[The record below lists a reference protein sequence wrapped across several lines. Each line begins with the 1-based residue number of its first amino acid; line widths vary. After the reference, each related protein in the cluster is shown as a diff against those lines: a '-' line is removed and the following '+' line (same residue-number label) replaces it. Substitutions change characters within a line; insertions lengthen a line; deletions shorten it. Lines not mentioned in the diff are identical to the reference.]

1 VVRDV
6 SDDLE
11 IRGGGAVGVDTVS
24 LRGAA
29 VGFRGLAD
37 ELDEIAHLVGSAAH
51 RLLTVLSAEFG
62 ATHLIET
69 ARRQIVAASV
79 AATDIVD
86 ALLGAAA
93 VYEIVELRV
102 ERAAAEATGDTTTV
116 SRIDARLAALALA
129 HPGAGGRAAVAALG
143 HDLRWPG
150 ELVRQSSGVLGWLA
164 PGFHAAAIP
173 LAWSLQRTIGAIGAG
188 TVPASAR
195 LRGAPRDVT
204 VAPLP
209 SGGPQSAPRSLA
221 DAAARVPGGGGSRI
235 RVERYTMTD
244 GSRQFAVYV
253 AGTQTAAA
261 NTRDPFDMVSNVEL
275 YTGERSTS
283 YDATLAALAQA
294 GASPGDVVHAFG
306 HSQGAMVATHVAI
319 EGGYDTRTLVTFG
332 SPVEGDVSDTTLS
345 VALRHR
351 DDPVAALAAGGH
363 PAPVGAP
370 GSFVA
375 ERTGDP
381 LPGLH
386 DVGMP
391 SHGIDAYIDTARL
404 LDDSADPRM
413 AAVREVFT
421 ELGTAAS
428 VDVVEYSAER
438 SVVPQQP
445 QPSPRQQTSPAPL
458 SRPSAAGG

>member
-1 VVRDV
+1 MVRAV

-24 LRGAA
+24 LRCAA
-29 VGFRGLAD
+29 AGFRGLAG
-37 ELDEIAHLVGSAAH
+37 ELDEIAHLVDAAAH
-51 RLLTVLSAEFG
+51 GLLAVPSAEFA
-62 ATHLIET
+62 ATSLIET
-69 ARRQIVAASV
+69 TRRRIVAASDE
-79 AATDIVD
+79 ATDIVH

-93 VYEIVELRV
+93 VYEIVELRA
-102 ERAAAEATGDTTTV
+102 ERAAAEAAGDSTAV
-116 SRIDARLAALALA
+116 SRIEARLAALAEA
-129 HPGAGGRAAVAALG
+129 HPGAGARAALAALG

-150 ELVRQSSGVLGWLA
+150 DLVRQASGVMGWLA

-173 LAWSLQRTIGAIGAG
+173 LAWSLQRTIGAVGAG

-195 LRGAPRDVT
+195 LGGEPRDVT
-204 VAPLP
+204 VAPVQRA
-209 SGGPQSAPRSLA
+209 GPQSAPRSLA
-221 DAAARVPGGGGSRI
+221 DAAARVPGGGQTRI

-261 NTRDPFDMVSNVEL
+261 NTGDPFDMASNVEL
-275 YTGERSTS
+275 YAGERSTS
-283 YDATLAALAQA
+283 YDATLAALERA
-294 GASPGDVVHAFG
+294 GANPGDVVHAFG

-319 EGGYDTRTLVTFG
+319 EGGYDTRTLITFG

-345 VALRHR
+345 IALRHG

-386 DVGMP
+386 DIGMP

-413 AAVREVFT
+413 AAVREVFA

-438 SVVPQQP
+438 SVVSQQP
-445 QPSPRQQTSPAPL
+445 QPSPRPQTSPVPL